1 MTTRSHNKLWI
12 SFFAGCFL
20 VWAASSSL
28 AANISEFVNITPFLE
43 IEGVYDDNVFEISAD
58 TPLPDDAEER
68 EDLYLNTKT
77 GVGVNINLERP
88 YVKLG
93 LGMDYE
99 FIYSKYTNNTE
110 QDDVQ
115 HHLDFDLNFL
125 SKYEQG
131 IVGDRVKFHVRD
143 VLSLIPID
151 EEEPLLPGNRALR
164 NEFTVGL
171 DYKLISTRRLSFVV
185 GYAYG
190 RTDYENTTIDV
201 ETVTEQYDTSDDLT
215 QETQIHTGKAD
226 FQYLLNSKLTYILTY
241 TYQFS
246 DREENPGELVSAN
259 FFRHNVLSGIQA
271 KLTPRIHSNL
281 QAGYT
286 LTSYN
291 DVENSEQDDQDNFVV
306 EASVTA
312 NFARQPLMTVGYRR
326 YYTEN
331 DFGDTLLTD
340 NIFGRMGIK
349 LAKGLLINF
358 SADYI
363 LEDRDLF
370 DDETTQMLFGVNT
383 EYEFLKNMTLLAG
396 YNYRNKE
403 FFEQNF
409 LAERERKETTHT
421 FSGGIQ
427 YKVARYISLKG
438 VYSYTDKTSDIA
450 DQEYNRNQFIA
461 SGRVIF

>member
-1 MTTRSHNKLWI
+1 M
-12 SFFAGCFL
+12 
-20 VWAASSSL
+20 
-28 AANISEFVNITPFLE
+28 
-43 IEGVYDDNVFEISAD
+43 AD
-58 TPLPDDAEER
+58 
-68 EDLYLNTKT
+68 
-77 GVGVNINLERP
+77 
-88 YVKLG
+88 
-93 LGMDYE
+93 
-99 FIYSKYTNNTE
+99 
-110 QDDVQ
+110 
-115 HHLDFDLNFL
+115 
-125 SKYEQG
+125 
-131 IVGDRVKFHVRD
+131 
-143 VLSLIPID
+143 
-151 EEEPLLPGNRALR
+151 
-164 NEFTVGL
+164 
-171 DYKLISTRRLSFVV
+171 
-185 GYAYG
+185 
-190 RTDYENTTIDV
+190 
-201 ETVTEQYDTSDDLT
+201 QYDKSDDLT

-291 DVENSEQDDQDNFVV
+291 DVENLEQDDQDNFVV

-349 LAKGLLINF
+349 LAKGLLVNF

-409 LAERERKETTHT
+409 LAEREREETTHT
-421 FSGGIQ
+421 FSGG
-427 YKVARYISLKG
+427 
-438 VYSYTDKTSDIA
+438 YSIKWRDMSC
-450 DQEYNRNQFIA
+450 
-461 SGRVIF
+461 